1 MLTPIWYN
9 TRLKAKCMSMSLFD
23 KMLAKYENND
33 GKNKVDGVLPN
44 DRSSGF
50 ASYDYLTGGF
60 KRTSL
65 NIFASASKCDD
76 NKLSLAQLMVLNLL
90 ANQTDASVYYSADK
104 TAEVIQRMFTGIML
118 KLHPSRF
125 SDRQLIAKRYIAI
138 RQKSRISK
146 IENAEFIDS
155 SRWDTNMLVQN
166 IRDKA
171 RRQQLAFVVVD
182 NLQHVLAIPEYENNT
197 RSDELRSVVTA
208 LRELSYDIKLP
219 IIGISYV
226 THQYADMYRPLE
238 MCDLSES
245 GSLEELA
252 DNVTLLYLKKTYSDG
267 SKDTCQEC
275 NIEVSVAKNRY
286 GGCGYLPFIWDNANF
301 SFCPKISEE

>member
-1 MLTPIWYN
+1 
-9 TRLKAKCMSMSLFD
+9 
-23 KMLAKYENND
+23 MLAKYENND
-33 GKNKVDGVLPN
+33 GKNKVDRVLPN

-118 KLHPSRF
+118 KLHPARF
-125 SDRQLIAKRYIAI
+125 SDRKLIAERFIEI
-138 RQKSRISK
+138 RQKTVISK
-146 IENAEFIDS
+146 IANTEFIDS
-155 SRWDTNMLVQN
+155 TRWDTHTLVQS

-171 RRQQLAFVVVD
+171 HRQQLAFAVVD
-182 NLQHVLAIPEYENNT
+182 NLQHVQAIPEYENNT

-219 IIGISYV
+219 IIAISYV
-226 THQYADMYRPLE
+226 THQYADMYRPLA
-238 MCDLSES
+238 MCDLSGS
-245 GSLEELA
+245 GSLEELG
-252 DNVTLLYLKKTYSDG
+252 DNVTLLHLKKSYCDG
-267 SKDTCQEC
+267 SDDTHQEY

-286 GGCGYLPFIWDNANF
+286 GGCGYLPFIWNNANF
-301 SFCPKISEE
+301 SFCPKISED